1 MFHFV
6 IKGIL
11 KKKKHS
17 TSSEG
22 IGGSFYFA
30 QMNEDERDTNG
41 AYIFLIWLTPG
52 GTKPLGRREN
62 RTSFPFPVS
71 EWYVPVPSLSFL
83 VFSHTSHH
91 SVILLTPFLY
101 LCPPSPLL
109 PLLFLSCPLGGT
121 QAWWAELKL
130 RYKVIRQWMH
140 FWLQCAFY
148 TAPSLPPLHTHT
160 HTHTHPQPS
169 LSINP
174 WAHKAHFN
182 LQSSYCGFTAHTK

>member
-1 MFHFV
+1 
-6 IKGIL
+6 
-11 KKKKHS
+11 
-17 TSSEG
+17 
-22 IGGSFYFA
+22 
-30 QMNEDERDTNG
+30 MNEDERDTNG

-52 GTKPLGRREN
+52 GTKPLTVGGRTAPRSLFLN
-62 RTSFPFPVS
+62 DTFLSLPF
-71 EWYVPVPSLSFL
+71 PSLSIPI
-83 VFSHTSHH
+83 HH
-91 SVILLTPFLY
+91 ITAWLYWPLY

-160 HTHTHPQPS
+160 HTHAQPS